1 MKKVNILNYNA
12 GEPVWEDYLVSRYD
26 FNTDIGYLVMIGYDG
41 SIIYVSTEQILKMEV
56 LP

>member
-12 GEPVWEDYLVSRYD
+12 GEPVWEDYLVKKYA
-26 FNTDIGYLVMIGYDG
+26 FNTDIGYLVMEGYDG
-41 SIIYVSTEQILKMEV
+41 SIIYVSVEQILKMEV